1 MRFLII
7 NLLLLLKLS
16 SFSYSDNDTLTL
28 YKLKYSYDYRKIE
41 DTIFFKLG
49 LKDYLIEFDSNF
61 CILSNKRL
69 VSPMCNILL
78 VPNISKYFYD
88 ITKDTIKNR
97 NIIIEEDYFT
107 SLRYYMWLDGIVFD
121 NILYSLFAK
130 NKVIIIKKN
139 KSYHFK
145 DVRIAE
151 EDYNIN
157 PDYCGEDLYIY
168 DKNEL
173 ITTIDKTRNSN
184 FYKVR

>member
-1 MRFLII
+1 
-7 NLLLLLKLS
+7 
-16 SFSYSDNDTLTL
+16 
-28 YKLKYSYDYRKIE
+28 
-41 DTIFFKLG
+41 
-49 LKDYLIEFDSNF
+49 
-61 CILSNKRL
+61 
-69 VSPMCNILL
+69 
-78 VPNISKYFYD
+78 
-88 ITKDTIKNR
+88 
-97 NIIIEEDYFT
+97 
-107 SLRYYMWLDGIVFD
+107 MWLDGIVFD